1 MSKAA
6 NKTLVGVFVT
16 GALALAVAAI
26 IIFGSGNLFAQKKT
40 IVMYFGGSVKGLNI
54 GSPVMFRGV
63 KVGSVKEIVL
73 QFNTTDLTF
82 LIPVYAEIELN
93 KINVIG
99 DARGS
104 EDAYFDALI
113 AKGLRAQLELQSIVT
128 GQLMINLDLNPK
140 TPPRFVG
147 LDKKHREI
155 PTISSGLEELLKTAQ
170 ELPLKDLFDKLVKSM
185 EGIEKM
191 VNSPHLSSSLASL
204 DASLRNLETI
214 LSKIDREAGPVM
226 ANLNDIS
233 KSVKEI
239 TKNAESLPGQMD
251 KTLVTAQETLK
262 QGEKALLSIK
272 NITSENSA
280 LAQEA
285 TLALREVSNAARSL
299 RNVTDYLQ
307 QHPEALIQ
315 GKKARKGE

>member
-1 MSKAA
+1 MSKSA
-6 NKTLVGVFVT
+6 NKTLVGVFVA
-16 GALALAVAAI
+16 GALALAVAAVI
-26 IIFGSGNLFAQKKT
+26 ILGSGRLFANNKT
-40 IVMYFGGSVKGLNI
+40 MVMYFGGSVKGLNV

-63 KVGSVKEIVL
+63 KVGTVRAIEL
-73 QFNTTDLTF
+73 QFDTKDLSF
-82 LIPVYAEIELN
+82 LIPVYVDIDLD

-99 DARGS
+99 DAQGS
-104 EDAYFDALI
+104 EAAYFDALI

-128 GQLMINLDLNPK
+128 GQLMINLDFNSK
-140 TPPRFVG
+140 TPARFVG
-147 LDKKHREI
+147 IDKKHREI
-155 PTISSGLEELLKTAQ
+155 PTTSSGLEELLKTAQ
-170 ELPLKDLFDKLVKSM
+170 ELPLKDLFDKLLKSI
-185 EGIEKM
+185 EGIEKV

-204 DASLRNLETI
+204 DASLRNLQTI
-214 LSKIDREAGPVM
+214 LTKIDREAGPVM

-285 TLALREVSNAARSL
+285 ALALREVSNAARSL
-299 RNVTDYLQ
+299 RHVTDYLQ